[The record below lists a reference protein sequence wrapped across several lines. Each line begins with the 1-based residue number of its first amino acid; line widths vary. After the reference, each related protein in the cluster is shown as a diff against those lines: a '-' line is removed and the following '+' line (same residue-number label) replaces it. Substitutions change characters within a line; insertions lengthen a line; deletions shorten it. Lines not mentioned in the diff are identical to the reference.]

1 MSNTHFR
8 TCHLCETMC
17 GIAVEYEADQIL
29 SIKGDV
35 YDVLSRGNICPK
47 ATGLQDVHTDPDRL
61 KKPLKKVDGK
71 WIEVSWK
78 DAFEEVGSRLAE
90 IQRRD
95 GMNAVASYE
104 GRSTAHNLGCLLM
117 VDPLRRFVG
126 TENIYTASTVDQQPH
141 NFVWYFMLGHQFMA
155 TIPDIDRTDY
165 YLMLGTNPKVTNGA
179 QMATGANTY
188 KKLQAIRKRGGK
200 VLLIDPRRS
209 ETAPYC
215 DEHHFIKPA
224 TDALLLI
231 GLIKTV
237 FAKGLA
243 TPGRLKNSITG
254 WDKIEPMVSEFDL
267 EQIAVATGIAAADI
281 ERIAVEFASAKS
293 AVCYGR
299 TGLSMQ
305 EFGGLCNWLMQ
316 VLNVVTGNMDE
327 PGGMMFPKTAIDTF
341 SVLESVKGN
350 YGRYHS
356 RVSGRPEFADEL
368 PVSVLAEEMLTPGKG
383 RIRGLI
389 AIAGTPALAMPNGKL
404 LEEALDQLE
413 FMVSIDPYLNETSRH
428 ADIILPAVGP
438 FEKSHYDLF
447 YHTYDTI
454 NWAKYSPVLFKPEA
468 PGLTDYE
475 IIGEVLRQIVVKRA
489 NNPLKKLFAQ
499 SLGWLLLKTI
509 TPELIIDLGLRFG
522 PYGKGLNPF
531 KEGLSLKKLKE
542 NPHGVFISK
551 LQRSLP
557 EGLFTKDKKLHL
569 APEILLSDLPRLKQR
584 WLSGEPEKPSE
595 FDLLIVSRNTNRTLG
610 WMHNSLRLV
619 KGKETC
625 TLLIHP
631 DDASQRKIIDNTYVT
646 VSSVTGSIE
655 VLVKIS
661 DVMMPGVVSMP
672 HLWGHTRP
680 GTRLSVANAH
690 PGASLNDITNEKVM
704 DELTGNAV
712 VHGVPVKVEA
722 MQNARAGDTKP
733 THEDETVE
741 EFTV

>member
-17 GIAVEYEADQIL
+17 GIAVEYEGDQIL
-29 SIKGDV
+29 SIKADV
-35 YDVLSRGNICPK
+35 YDVLSKGNICPK
-47 ATGLQDVHTDPDRL
+47 ATGLQDVHNDPDRL
-61 KKPLKKVDGK
+61 KTPIKKLNGQWVE
-71 WIEVSWK
+71 ISWGE
-78 DAFEEVGSRLAE
+78 AFKEVGERLGE

-95 GMNAVASYE
+95 GKNAVASYE

-117 VDPLRRFVG
+117 VDPLRRFIG
-126 TENIYTASTVDQQPH
+126 TENIYTGSTVDQQPH

-155 TIPDIDRTDY
+155 TIPNLANTDY
-165 YLMLGTNPKVTNGA
+165 YLMLGTNPKISNGA

-188 KKLQAIRKRGGK
+188 KKLEAIRKRGGK
-200 VLLIDPRRS
+200 VILIDPRRS

-215 DEHHFIKPA
+215 NEHHFIKPA

-237 FAKGLA
+237 FDKGLA
-243 TPGRLKNSITG
+243 TPGRLKNDITG
-254 WDKIEPMVSEFDL
+254 WDKIESMVKDFEL
-267 EQIAVATGIAAADI
+267 EGIAKTTGISAADI
-281 ERIAVEFASAKS
+281 ERIGVEFASAKT

-327 PGGMMFPKTAIDTF
+327 PGGMMFPVTAIDTF
-341 SVLESVKGN
+341 SVLESVAGN
-350 YGRYHS
+350 YGRYKS

-368 PVSVLAEEMLTPGKG
+368 PVSVLAEEIMTPGKG
-383 RIRGLI
+383 QIKGLI
-389 AIAGTPALAMPNGKL
+389 AIAGNPVLSIPNGKL

-413 FMVSIDPYLNETSRH
+413 FMVSIDPYLNETSCR
-428 ADIILPAVGP
+428 ADIILPPVSP

-454 NWAKYSPVLFKPEA
+454 NWAKYSPALFKPAA

-475 IIGEVLRQIVVKRA
+475 IIGEVIKRIVVKRTS
-489 NNPLKKLFAQ
+489 NPLKKLFANAVG
-499 SLGWLLLKTI
+499 SFLLKALS
-509 TPELIIDLGLRFG
+509 PELILDLGLRFG

-531 KEGLSLKKLKE
+531 KDGLSLKKLKE
-542 NPHGVFISK
+542 NPHGVFLGEHHRTI
-551 LQRSLP
+551 P
-557 EGLFTKDKKLHL
+557 ERLYTKDKKLHL
-569 APEILLSDLPRLKQR
+569 APDILLSDIPRLKQR
-584 WLSGEPEKPSE
+584 WLSGEAAVASE

-631 DDASQRKIIDNTYVT
+631 DDASKRKIKDNTYVA

-661 DVMMPGVVSMP
+661 DAMMPGVVSMP
-672 HLWGHTRP
+672 HAWGHTRP

-704 DELTGNAV
+704 DELTGNGV
-712 VHGVPVKVEA
+712 VHGVPVKVEVIKGGKT
-722 MQNARAGDTKP
+722 GDSEKA
-733 THEDETVE
+733 HEDETVE
-741 EFTV
+741 EFSA